1 MGHRRISV
9 CTKGNT
15 NSDGHADAHG
25 NSNANAQRYRYPNS
39 NGHAYARSNYH
50 AHGNPD
56 ALSSNRSGLCR
67 RENYGRAD
75 HLAERRIHYGGN
87 HGWAAGA

>member
-9 CTKGNT
+9 CACAYAYAPANA
-15 NSDGHADAHG
+15 NSDAVSYIDANG
-25 NSNANAQRYRYPNS
+25 NSFS
-39 NGHAYARSNYH
+39 
-50 AHGNPD
+50 HGNPD

-67 RENYGRAD
+67 RENYGCAD